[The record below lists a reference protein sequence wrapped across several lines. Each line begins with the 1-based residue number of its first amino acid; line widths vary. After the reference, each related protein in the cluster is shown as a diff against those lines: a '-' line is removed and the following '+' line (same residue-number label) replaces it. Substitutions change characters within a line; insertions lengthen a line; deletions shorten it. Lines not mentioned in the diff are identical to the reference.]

1 MKEDGTS
8 FQTKGLNVDEK
19 INIFAF
25 DILCAEKC
33 AQTEVLVYTHR
44 Q

>member
-19 INIFAF
+19 LISLPLTYCVQKNA
-25 DILCAEKC
+25 
-33 AQTEVLVYTHR
+33 HR